1 MPTFSLPV
9 DGHHHSTT
17 QLLNYSTTQP
27 NHMLDRIIGKE
38 IAAYIKRHRGMVICA
53 LVLMAISS
61 LFVVVPAYL
70 LQPFIDEGMK
80 TGSAPVAWKIP
91 WIHFDSGSWFS
102 WKRTE
107 LTIVDGIT
115 PNRLLGLLTLVAF
128 VAVFIRSITTY
139 FGGLA
144 AAAFSNRA
152 VQSVR
157 IDLFRKFNSLS
168 MGFYHKE
175 KSGELIARSTADL
188 AVLQGLIAEVLLG
201 LIEYPLTALVFLIFL
216 FVMNL
221 KLTLLV
227 FVAVPLI
234 ALLVRLFGRKVKKHS
249 FRVQE
254 AIAQVTSAYHETLLC
269 LKLVQGF
276 FMGRSEVKRFS
287 ELAENLYKK
296 VMHWNRWQLGL
307 GPMMDS
313 VVFLVM
319 PAVLIVGK
327 VYFHHTLGEIMA
339 MAYAFSRVYRPIKR
353 LALVNNQIKTL
364 QGATERVFG
373 IMGRVPDIRDNS
385 GAKSLPRHNQSIE
398 FDSVSF
404 GYSPDDLVL
413 KDISFRLKRG
423 EMVAFVGS
431 TGAGKSTLLDLIPR
445 FYDVT
450 EGSITIDG
458 NDVRNVTLES
468 LRKQIGIV
476 NQETLLFNQTIQ
488 YNISYG
494 SPQKSREEIIEAAKA
509 ANADDFIMA
518 QPQGY
523 QTMVGDQGSLLSGG
537 QRQRIAIARAILIDP
552 AILMLDEAASALDA
566 ESERLVQA
574 AIERLKGTRTILI
587 VAHRLST
594 IMRADRIFV
603 LEKGRIVETGTLEE
617 LLSLNGRFKQL
628 HDLQFGAERIGHRA

>member
-1 MPTFSLPV
+1 MHPHAPTIRTSA
-9 DGHHHSTT
+9 
-17 QLLNYSTTQP
+17 
-27 NHMLDRIIGKE
+27 MLDFIIGKE
-38 IAAYIKRHRGMVICA
+38 IAAYVRRHRGMVVTA
-53 LVLMAISS
+53 LILMAISS
-61 LFVVVPAYL
+61 LFVVVPAYI

-80 TGSAPVAWKIP
+80 TGSMPVAWKIP
-91 WIHFDSGSWFS
+91 WVQLEPGTWFS
-102 WKRTE
+102 FKRTE
-107 LTIVDGIT
+107 LTVVEGIT
-115 PNRLLGLLTLVAF
+115 PNRLLVLLTLVAF
-128 VAVFIRSITTY
+128 VAVFCRSVTTY

-152 VQSVR
+152 VKSIR
-157 IDLFRKFNSLS
+157 IDLFRQLSSLS
-168 MGFYHKE
+168 PGFYHKE
-175 KSGELIARSTADL
+175 KGGELIARSTADL
-188 AVLQGLIAEVLLG
+188 AVLQNLIAEVLLG
-201 LIEYPLTALVFLIFL
+201 LIQYPLTALVFLAYL

-227 FVAVPLI
+227 FFAVPLI

-254 AIAQVTSAYHETLLC
+254 ATAQVTSAYHETLLC

-276 FMGRSEVKRFS
+276 FMGRGEVRRFS
-287 ELAENLYKK
+287 NLAEDLYRK

-327 VYFHHTLGEIMA
+327 IYFHHTLGEIMA

-353 LALVNNQIKTL
+353 LAMVNNQIKTI
-364 QGATERVFG
+364 QGATRRVFG
-373 IMGRVPDIRDNS
+373 IMEQVPDIRDKP
-385 GAKSLPRHNQSIE
+385 GAKPLPRHHKSIE
-398 FDSVSF
+398 FDRVSF
-404 GYSPDDLVL
+404 GYALGDLVL
-413 KDISFRLKRG
+413 KDISFHLKRG

-450 EGSITIDG
+450 EGSISVDG
-458 NDVRNVTLES
+458 KDVREVTLES
-468 LRKQIGIV
+468 LRRQIGIV
-476 NQETLLFNQTIQ
+476 SQETLLFNQTIQ
-488 YNISYG
+488 YNIGYG
-494 SPQKSREEIIEAAKA
+494 NPDMGMEEIVAAAKA
-509 ANADDFIMA
+509 ANADEFIRA

-523 QTMVGDQGSLLSGG
+523 QTPVGDQGSLLSGG

-566 ESERLVQA
+566 ESERLVQR
-574 AIERLKGTRTILI
+574 AIEDLKGTRTILM

-603 LEKGRIVETGTLEE
+603 LEKGRIVETGTPDE
-617 LLSLNGRFKQL
+617 LLGMNGRFRQL
-628 HDLQFGAERIGHRA
+628 YDMQFGTGPDSQAAQAS

>member
-1 MPTFSLPV
+1 
-9 DGHHHSTT
+9 
-17 QLLNYSTTQP
+17 
-27 NHMLDRIIGKE
+27 MLDFIIGKE
-38 IAAYIKRHRGMVICA
+38 IATYIKRHRGMVICA

-80 TGSAPVAWKIP
+80 TGTSPVAWKIP
-91 WIHFDSGSWFS
+91 WIHFESGSWFS

-107 LTIVDGIT
+107 LTVVDGIT

-152 VQSVR
+152 VKSIR

-168 MGFYHKE
+168 LGFYHKE

-227 FVAVPLI
+227 FFAVPLI

-364 QGATERVFG
+364 QGATKRVFG
-373 IMGRVPDIRDNS
+373 IMARVPDIRDNS
-385 GAKSLPRHNQSIE
+385 GAKSLPRHHQSIE

-404 GYSPDDLVL
+404 GYSPDGLVL
-413 KDISFRLKRG
+413 KNISFRLKRG

-494 SPQKSREEIIEAAKA
+494 SPQKSREEIIEAANA

-523 QTMVGDQGSLLSGG
+523 QTIVGDQGSLLSGG

-603 LEKGRIVETGTLEE
+603 LEAGRIVETGTLEE

-628 HDLQFGAERIGHRA
+628 HDMQFGTERKAHGA

>member
-1 MPTFSLPV
+1 
-9 DGHHHSTT
+9 
-17 QLLNYSTTQP
+17 
-27 NHMLDRIIGKE
+27 MLDRIIGKE
-38 IAAYIKRHRGMVICA
+38 IASYIKRHRGMVICA

-80 TGSAPVAWKIP
+80 AGTSPVAWKIP

-107 LTIVDGIT
+107 LTVVDGIT

-157 IDLFRKFNSLS
+157 VDLFRKFNSLS
-168 MGFYHKE
+168 LGFYHKE

-227 FVAVPLI
+227 FFAVPLI

-296 VMHWNRWQLGL
+296 VMRWNRWQLGL
-307 GPMMDS
+307 GPMMDT

-353 LALVNNQIKTL
+353 LAMVNNQIKTL
-364 QGATERVFG
+364 QGATKRVFG
-373 IMGRVPDIRDNS
+373 IMGRTPDIRDNAR
-385 GAKSLPRHNQSIE
+385 AKSLPRHHQSIE
-398 FDSVSF
+398 FDRVSF

-413 KDISFRLKRG
+413 KDISFSLKRG

-494 SPQKSREEIIEAAKA
+494 SPQKSREEMIEAARA

-566 ESERLVQA
+566 ESEKLVQA

-594 IMRADRIFV
+594 IIRADRIFV
-603 LEKGRIVETGTLEE
+603 LEAGSIVETGTLEE
-617 LLSLNGRFKQL
+617 LLRLDGRFKQL
-628 HDLQFGAERIGHRA
+628 HDMQFGAERIVHSAESREGG

>member
-1 MPTFSLPV
+1 
-9 DGHHHSTT
+9 
-17 QLLNYSTTQP
+17 
-27 NHMLDRIIGKE
+27 MLEYIIGKE
-38 IAAYIKRHRGMVICA
+38 IAVYINRHRGMVICA

-61 LFVVVPAYL
+61 LFVVVPAFL

-80 TGSAPVAWKIP
+80 TGSTPVAWKIP

-107 LTIVDGIT
+107 LTIVDGIS
-115 PNRLLGLLTLVAF
+115 PNRLLGLLALVAL
-128 VAVFIRSITTY
+128 VGIFIKSITTY

-152 VQSVR
+152 VKSIR
-157 IDLFRKFNSLS
+157 IDLFRKFSSLS
-168 MGFYHKE
+168 IGFYHKE

-188 AVLQGLIAEVLLG
+188 AVLQGLISEVLLG
-201 LIEYPLTALVFLIFL
+201 LIQYPLTALVFLVFL

-227 FVAVPLI
+227 FFVVPLI
-234 ALLVRLFGRKVKKHS
+234 AVLVRLFGRKVKKHS

-287 ELAENLYKK
+287 GLAEDLYKK
-296 VMHWNRWQLGL
+296 IMHWNRWQLGL

-327 VYFHHTLGEIMA
+327 VYFHNTLGEILA
-339 MAYAFSRVYRPIKR
+339 MAYAFSRVYRPIKK

-364 QGATERVFG
+364 QGATKRVFG
-373 IMGRVPDIRDNS
+373 IMGKTPDIRDNS
-385 GAKSLPRHNQSIE
+385 GAKPLPSHNQSIE

-404 GYSPDDLVL
+404 GYSRNDLVL

-431 TGAGKSTLLDLIPR
+431 TGAGKSTLLDLVPR
-445 FYDVT
+445 FYDVI
-450 EGSITIDG
+450 EGRITIDG
-458 NDVRNVTLES
+458 KDVRNVTLES

-494 SPQKSREEIIEAAKA
+494 SPQKAQEEIIEAATA
-509 ANADDFIMA
+509 ANAHDFIMA

-566 ESERLVQA
+566 ESERLVQV

-603 LEKGRIVETGTLEE
+603 LEKGRIVETGTIGE

-628 HDLQFGAERIGHRA
+628 HDMQLGAERTAHGA

>member
-1 MPTFSLPV
+1 
-9 DGHHHSTT
+9 
-17 QLLNYSTTQP
+17 
-27 NHMLDRIIGKE
+27 MLDFILGKE
-38 IAAYIKRHRGMVICA
+38 IASYIQRHRGMVICA

-70 LQPFIDEGMK
+70 LQPFVDEGMK
-80 TGSAPVAWKIP
+80 TGTSPVAWKIP

-144 AAAFSNRA
+144 AASFSNRA
-152 VQSVR
+152 VKSVR
-157 IDLFRKFNSLS
+157 IDLFSKFSSLS
-168 MGFYHKE
+168 LGFYHKE

-188 AVLQGLIAEVLLG
+188 AVLQSLIAEILLG
-201 LIEYPLTALVFLIFL
+201 LIEYPLTALVFLVFL

-227 FVAVPLI
+227 FFAVPLI
-234 ALLVRLFGRKVKKHS
+234 AVLVRLFGRKVKKHS

-254 AIAQVTSAYHETLLC
+254 AIAQVTSDYHETLLC
-269 LKLVQGF
+269 LKLVQAF

-287 ELAENLYKK
+287 ELAEDLYKK

-319 PAVLIVGK
+319 PAVLIIGK

-364 QGATERVFG
+364 QGATRRVFS
-373 IMGRVPDIRDNS
+373 IMGKVPDIRDNAR
-385 GAKSLPRHNQSIE
+385 AKSLPRHNQFIE

-494 SPQKSREEIIEAAKA
+494 SPQKSREEIIKAANA
-509 ANADDFIMA
+509 ANADDFILA

-574 AIERLKGTRTILI
+574 AIEGLKGTRTILI

-594 IMRADRIFV
+594 IIRADRIFV
-603 LEKGRIVETGTLEE
+603 LEKGRIVETGNLEE
-617 LLSLNGRFKQL
+617 LLSLGGRFKQL
-628 HDLQFGAERIGHRA
+628 YDMQFGA

>member
-1 MPTFSLPV
+1 
-9 DGHHHSTT
+9 
-17 QLLNYSTTQP
+17 
-27 NHMLDRIIGKE
+27 MLDYIIGKE
-38 IAAYIKRHRGMVICA
+38 IASYIKRHRGMVICA

-61 LFVVVPAYL
+61 LFVVVPAFL

-107 LTIVDGIT
+107 LTIVDGIS
-115 PNRLLGLLTLVAF
+115 PNRLLGLLTLIAF
-128 VAVFIRSITTY
+128 VGVFIKSITAY

-152 VQSVR
+152 VKSVR
-157 IDLFRKFNSLS
+157 IDLFRKFSSLS

-175 KSGELIARSTADL
+175 KSGVLIARSTADL
-188 AVLQGLIAEVLLG
+188 AVLQGLISEVLLG
-201 LIEYPLTALVFLIFL
+201 LIQYPLTALVFLVFL

-227 FVAVPLI
+227 FFVVPLI
-234 ALLVRLFGRKVKKHS
+234 AVLVRLFGRKVKKHS

-254 AIAQVTSAYHETLLC
+254 AIAQITSAYHETLLC

-276 FMGRSEVKRFS
+276 FMGSSEVKRFS
-287 ELAENLYKK
+287 ELAEDLYKK
-296 VMHWNRWQLGL
+296 IMHWNRWQLGL

-327 VYFHHTLGEIMA
+327 VYFHNTLGEILA
-339 MAYAFSRVYRPIKR
+339 MAYAFSRVYRPIKK

-364 QGATERVFG
+364 QGATKRVFG
-373 IMGRVPDIRDNS
+373 IMGKTPDIRDNS
-385 GAKSLPRHNQSIE
+385 GAEPLSFHHRSIE
-398 FDSVSF
+398 FNSVSF
-404 GYSPDDLVL
+404 GYSRDDLVL

-431 TGAGKSTLLDLIPR
+431 TGAGKSTLLDLVPR
-445 FYDVT
+445 FYDVI

-458 NDVRNVTLES
+458 KDVRNVTLES

-494 SPQKSREEIIEAAKA
+494 SPQKSQDEIIEAAKA
-509 ANADDFIMA
+509 ANAHDFIMR
-518 QPQGY
+518 QPHGY
-523 QTMVGDQGSLLSGG
+523 RTMVGDQGSLLSGG

-566 ESERLVQA
+566 ESERLVQV

-603 LEKGRIVETGTLEE
+603 LEKGRIVETGMLEE
-617 LLSLNGRFKQL
+617 LLSLNGRFRQL
-628 HDLQFGAERIGHRA
+628 HDMQLGAEHKAHSA

>member
-1 MPTFSLPV
+1 
-9 DGHHHSTT
+9 
-17 QLLNYSTTQP
+17 
-27 NHMLDRIIGKE
+27 MLDFIIGKE
-38 IAAYIKRHRGMVICA
+38 IASYIRRHRGMVICA

-80 TGSAPVAWKIP
+80 TGTSPVAWKIP
-91 WIHFDSGSWFS
+91 WIHFDTGSWFS

-107 LTIVDGIT
+107 LTVVDGIT
-115 PNRLLGLLTLVAF
+115 PNRLLALLTLVAF
-128 VAVFIRSITTY
+128 VAVFIKSVTTY

-152 VQSVR
+152 VKSVR
-157 IDLFRKFNSLS
+157 IDLFKKFSSLS
-168 MGFYHKE
+168 LGFYHKE

-201 LIEYPLTALVFLIFL
+201 LIEYPLTALVFLIYL

-227 FVAVPLI
+227 FFAVPLI

-287 ELAENLYKK
+287 ELAEDLYKK

-327 VYFHHTLGEIMA
+327 VYFHHTLGELMA

-364 QGATERVFG
+364 QGATKRVFG
-373 IMGRVPDIRDNS
+373 IMGKVPDIRDNS
-385 GAKSLPRHNQSIE
+385 GAKSLPLHNQSIE

-458 NDVRNVTLES
+458 KDVRDVTLES

-494 SPQKSREEIIEAAKA
+494 SPEKSREEIIEAARA
-509 ANADDFIMA
+509 ANAHDFIMA

-537 QRQRIAIARAILIDP
+537 QRQRIAIARAILVDP

-566 ESERLVQA
+566 ESERLVQK
-574 AIERLKGTRTILI
+574 AIEGLKGTRTILI

-628 HDLQFGAERIGHRA
+628 YDMQFGSERKAHVA

>member
-1 MPTFSLPV
+1 
-9 DGHHHSTT
+9 
-17 QLLNYSTTQP
+17 
-27 NHMLDRIIGKE
+27 MLDFIIGKE
-38 IAAYIKRHRGMVICA
+38 IATYIKRHRGMVICA

-80 TGSAPVAWKIP
+80 TGTSPVAWKIP

-157 IDLFRKFNSLS
+157 IDLFRKFSSLS

-201 LIEYPLTALVFLIFL
+201 LIEYPLTALVFLVFL

-227 FVAVPLI
+227 FFAVPLI
-234 ALLVRLFGRKVKKHS
+234 AVLVRLFGRKVKKHS

-276 FMGRSEVKRFS
+276 FMARSEVKRFS
-287 ELAENLYKK
+287 ELAEDLYKK

-385 GAKSLPRHNQSIE
+385 GAKSLPLHHQSIE
-398 FDSVSF
+398 FDSVNF
-404 GYSPDDLVL
+404 GYSPDYLVL

-518 QPQGY
+518 QPHSY

-594 IMRADRIFV
+594 IIRADRIFV
-603 LEKGRIVETGTLEE
+603 LENGRIVETGTLEE

-628 HDLQFGAERIGHRA
+628 HDMQFGAERIVHSA

>member
-1 MPTFSLPV
+1 
-9 DGHHHSTT
+9 
-17 QLLNYSTTQP
+17 
-27 NHMLDRIIGKE
+27 
-38 IAAYIKRHRGMVICA
+38 MVICA

-80 TGSAPVAWKIP
+80 TGSTPVAWKIP
-91 WIHFDSGSWFS
+91 WVEFDSGSWFS

-115 PNRLLGLLTLVAF
+115 PNRLLALLTLVAF
-128 VAVFIRSITTY
+128 VSVFIKSTSTY

-152 VQSVR
+152 VKSVR
-157 IDLFRKFNSLS
+157 IDLFRKFSSLS
-168 MGFYHKE
+168 LGFYHKE

-227 FVAVPLI
+227 FFAVPMI

-276 FMGRSEVKRFS
+276 FRGRSEVKRFS

-307 GPMMDS
+307 GPMMDT

-319 PAVLIVGK
+319 PVVLIVGK

-364 QGATERVFG
+364 QGATKRVFG
-373 IMGRVPDIRDNS
+373 IMERVPDIRDNER
-385 GAKSLPRHNQSIE
+385 AKSLPRHNRSLK
-398 FDSVSF
+398 FDRVSF
-404 GYSPDDLVL
+404 GYSPDDPVL
-413 KDISFRLKRG
+413 KDISFSLRRG

-445 FYDVT
+445 FYDVI
-450 EGSITIDG
+450 EGSITIDE

-509 ANADDFIMA
+509 ANAHDFIMA

-574 AIERLKGTRTILI
+574 AIEGLKGTRTILI

-603 LEKGRIVETGTLEE
+603 LEAGRIVETGTLDE

-628 HDLQFGAERIGHRA
+628 HDMQFGAEGISA